1 MTKLLGRWP
10 SARVCISTNRC
21 TMTFS
26 GSCDPL
32 IIWMGF
38 DCLKLKNGLPMML
51 TYRSGQMPA
60 RTVLVSG
67 LRSLQAAS
75 SETLSSKATH
85 LSTSSSMKQLP
96 SLEHSIG
103 HHPLDQ
109 PLHALQSIPILP
121 IPSIFSTHFVLLKST
136 TPSSCLWQLYGLIII
151 LISVFSLSKE
161 KKILSWMLSH
171 DNPLIWFEI

>member
-10 SARVCISTNRC
+10 SARVCISTNGCR
-21 TMTFS
+21 MTFS
-26 GSCDPL
+26 GSCNLL

-38 DCLKLKNGLPMML
+38 DCLKLKNGLLMML

-67 LRSLQAAS
+67 LQSLQAAS
-75 SETLSSKATH
+75 SETLSLRVTH

-121 IPSIFSTHFVLLKST
+121 IPSIFSTHFTLPKST
-136 TPSSCLWQLYGLIII
+136 TPSSCLLQQYRLIII
-151 LISVFSLSKE
+151 LISVFSSLRENKT
-161 KKILSWMLSH
+161 LLWMLSH
-171 DNPLIWFEI
+171 VVPLS